1 MAEARGWVS
10 RDMGALCRQLL
21 GDVVAVGLLVRWI
34 LSKVKRGTVPLL
46 LAPFQH
52 IVT

>member
-1 MAEARGWVS
+1 
-10 RDMGALCRQLL
+10 MGGLVQRKQLL